1 MVSFLLKGGEDP
13 PPYPQKGTLESAGWD
28 LFFPADVF
36 LNPGE
41 KKKVDLH
48 VQVLLPAGTFGLL
61 MLRSHVAFFYDLQL
75 LGCVIGEP
83 VCLFDTQTHVQTN

>member
-41 KKKVDLH
+41 KKGGSACPSPVAGRHLWPADAAIPRC
-48 VQVLLPAGTFGLL
+48 LLL
-61 MLRSHVAFFYDLQL
+61 
-75 LGCVIGEP
+75 
-83 VCLFDTQTHVQTN
+83 